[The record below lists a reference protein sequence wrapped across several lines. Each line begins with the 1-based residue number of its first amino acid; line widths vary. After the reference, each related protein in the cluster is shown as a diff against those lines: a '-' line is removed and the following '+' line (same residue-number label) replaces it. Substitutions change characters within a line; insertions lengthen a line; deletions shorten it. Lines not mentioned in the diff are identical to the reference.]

1 MLQVRQDLLKEE
13 LAQFVS
19 EDVLQRAFLR
29 ANVKSQ
35 IEVHIGQV
43 IRQVLGLGVDEFSVE
58 VKPVK
63 VRREVD
69 GQEVE
74 VIDGY
79 TWSVVAWHPDLGEI
93 GIKGSIDATQ
103 TFGQSAQTQTQAQ
116 SAQSDSSG
124 KRSNWSAVLDLARKY
139 GVEVKPYEASKVSW
153 YVGQILTRIAQ
164 HNPSAKNDP
173 TFQSLLAQW
182 RQSKP
187 QNAPDAKV

>member
-1 MLQVRQDLLKEE
+1 MLQVRQDLLQEE
-13 LAQFVS
+13 LAQFVN
-19 EDVLQRAFLR
+19 EDVLHRAFQRAS
-29 ANVKSQ
+29 VKAQ
-35 IEVHIGQV
+35 IESQVGQV
-43 IRQVLGLGVDEFSVE
+43 IRQVLGLGVDEFRVE

-63 VRREVD
+63 VKREVD

-79 TWSVVAWHPDLGEI
+79 TWSVVAWHPDFGEI

-116 SAQSDSSG
+116 SDSSG
-124 KRSNWSAVLDLARKY
+124 KKSSWSSVLDLARKY

-173 TFQSLLAQW
+173 TFQQLLVQW